1 MEHASV
7 VVRMDLLEI
16 YVMIVSQFIP
26 LIKNIE
32 VILMKYVAY
41 QYIYMY
47 AEIQSPVHVSDESF
61 PGCVDVQ

>member
-1 MEHASV
+1 MTKRVQDNVWTKDLAIILMEHASV

-16 YVMIVSQFIP
+16 CVMIVSQFIP

-41 QYIYMY
+41 QYIYM
-47 AEIQSPVHVSDESF
+47 
-61 PGCVDVQ
+61 